1 MAFPDDLWI
10 ASSYSGNI
18 YHYEKDSIIGDPIV
32 VGDNKPQGVL
42 VSQDGRTIYT
52 ANRENSKISIIRDG
66 MYDGDVTV
74 GAQPYCMCEDPYGVL
89 YVTCYKDNMVYKIE
103 KDISDITK
111 ITAMIPVDLGPA
123 GIISDSDGNIW
134 VACSNSGTVC
144 KIVNE
149 TVVQRIETGKTNVSR
164 PTGITCDTVDNIW
177 VANYSSNTIVK
188 INRSQKILTLDIP

>member
-10 ASSYSGNI
+10 ASSHSGNI

-52 ANRENSKISIIRDG
+52 AKRENSKISIIRDG

-89 YVTCYKDNMVYKIE
+89 YVTCYKDNMVYK
-103 KDISDITK
+103 
-111 ITAMIPVDLGPA
+111 L
-123 GIISDSDGNIW
+123 
-134 VACSNSGTVC
+134 
-144 KIVNE
+144 
-149 TVVQRIETGKTNVSR
+149 
-164 PTGITCDTVDNIW
+164 
-177 VANYSSNTIVK
+177 
-188 INRSQKILTLDIP
+188 